1 VQLSCILCSCAR
13 HLLSTDILNVTISG
27 KRQACTLSTS
37 LSYIAMNLACVASC
51 LFAYS
56 PASNDQTSVRYQ
68 RTSKTFSCALA
79 SRDRSCLSQRQI
91 LPFTETDPAF
101 HRDRSCLSQRQI
113 LPFTEGCLANTLH
126 NTSRIIF
133 DAGGISGQ
141 QPLHYLG
148 CQTCLHISNLRQVL
162 QKDILIWNKCSARRA
177 PLCSHF
183 TEQDANPRAA
193 AQRAAAAAP
202 CQRECVFRVSQ
213 QACCIGLPNV
223 CRSKRTHS

>member
-1 VQLSCILCSCAR
+1 MQLSCILCSCAR

-79 SRDRSCLSQRQI
+79 S
-91 LPFTETDPAF
+91 
-101 HRDRSCLSQRQI
+101 RDRSCLSQRQI

>member
-1 VQLSCILCSCAR
+1 MREFRLGQGTCAPCDNLVQLSCILCSCAR

-101 HRDRSCLSQRQI
+101 HRDRSCLSQRAAWQI
-113 LPFTEGCLANTLH
+113 RCTIPAGSSLMQAVSVVSSLCI
-126 NTSRIIF
+126 TS
-133 DAGGISGQ
+133 DARPACISA
-141 QPLHYLG
+141 
-148 CQTCLHISNLRQVL
+148 I
-162 QKDILIWNKCSARRA
+162 
-177 PLCSHF
+177 
-183 TEQDANPRAA
+183 
-193 AQRAAAAAP
+193 
-202 CQRECVFRVSQ
+202 
-213 QACCIGLPNV
+213 
-223 CRSKRTHS
+223 